1 MPLASP
7 RSHRYYPGYSCTT
20 PAQDAAVRGDT
31 RFVGHAGGIEHD
43 AIFAISEISEIDCGN
58 KKVVN
63 VRTSDALRGGRAD
76 GGDDDLSSEDN
87 KTCNDY
93 DYDIQSMC
101 IDEHGANDDNIDKD
115 AEVLPG
121 AAGGRVGGDD
131 SGQNCKQNM

>member
-43 AIFAISEISEIDCGN
+43 AIFAISEIDCGN

-101 IDEHGANDDNIDKD
+101 IDKD
-115 AEVLPG
+115 AEVLPD

-131 SGQNCKQNM
+131 SGQNCKPNM

>member
-1 MPLASP
+1 
-7 RSHRYYPGYSCTT
+7 
-20 PAQDAAVRGDT
+20 
-31 RFVGHAGGIEHD
+31 VGHAGGIEHD